1 LDTHGAQLRF
11 TFDTPSLSSRPE
23 TEPGGSSPQA
33 PLFVRHPRARRYVL
47 RLLPDG
53 TARVTIPRRGSRREA
68 ERFLLAQRAWI
79 DRQRASLVE
88 RLAKRPPRTW
98 TEGHQVLL
106 RGVAL
111 EVRRGVGTWHDEVQV
126 GDDALVVSARAADG
140 TPDLRPVVTNWLW
153 RLARIELPAR
163 LHVLARQHGLEV
175 KAISVRNQRTRWGSC
190 APNGRISLNWRLVQ
204 TPDAVR
210 DYVLLHELMHL
221 RQANHSRRFWRL
233 VAGACPDYQAAR
245 RWLKTHERLLLDA

>member
-11 TFDTPSLSSRPE
+11 TFDTPDGPDAGASLLRP
-23 TEPGGSSPQA
+23 

-53 TARVTIPRRGSRREA
+53 TPRVTIPRRGSQREA
-68 ERFLLAQRAWI
+68 ERFLLAQHAWI

-98 TEGHQVLL
+98 AVGHQVLV

-111 EVRRGVGTWHDEVQV
+111 AVRRGFGAAPGEQV
-126 GDDALVVSARAADG
+126 RLHEDSLVVWARDPDASS
-140 TPDLRPVVTNWLW
+140 DLRGIVTMWLW
-153 RLARIELPAR
+153 RLARVELPAR
-163 LHVLARQHGLEV
+163 LRTLAAQHDLDV
-175 KAISVRNQRTRWGSC
+175 KAVSVRNQRTRWGSC

-204 TPDAVR
+204 TPDSVR
-210 DYVLLHELMHL
+210 DYVLIHELMHL
-221 RQANHSRRFWRL
+221 RQANHSKRFWRL
-233 VAGACPDYQAAR
+233 VAAACPGYQSAR
-245 RWLKTHERLLLDA
+245 QWLKGHERLLLDA